1 MNIYNNINEAKN
13 IKNAIVTVGTFD
25 GIHIGHKAVFDKMKE
40 LANKHNGETVVI
52 TFHPHPRQVLNIDTS
67 NLRFICTQEDK
78 MKKFEEMGI
87 DNVIVINFTKEF
99 SRTPSDVFI
108 KNYIVEKLHPAVIV
122 VGYDH
127 HFGKNRIGDFDI
139 LYDLGKR
146 YGFTV
151 ERIKAQD
158 VEHIAV
164 SSTKIRHALASGNVA
179 AANKLLG
186 YQYSLSGTVIL
197 GNKIGRTIGFPTANL
212 DIAPQYMLL
221 TNAGVYACK
230 AVFDGKEYNAM
241 ANIGRRPTI
250 GDVKEGYYIVEVNI
264 FDFDADIY
272 GQTLRI
278 NLVDRIR
285 DEVKFENLDELKAQ
299 LTLDREKAKA
309 IFEVGDRK

>member
-25 GIHIGHKAVFDKMKE
+25 GIHIGHKAVFDKMRE
-40 LANKHNGETVVI
+40 LAQKHNGETVVI
-52 TFHPHPRQVLNIDTS
+52 TFYPHPRQVLNIDTS

-87 DNVIVINFTKEF
+87 DNVVVINFTKEF

-108 KNYIVEKLHPAVIV
+108 KNYIVERLHPAVVV

-146 YGFTV
+146 YGFSV

-164 SSTKIRHALASGNVA
+164 SSTKIRHALAAGNVA

-230 AVFDGKEYNAM
+230 AIFDGKEYNAM

-250 GDVKEGYYIVEVNI
+250 GDVKEGNYMVEVNI

-278 NLVDRIR
+278 NLIDRIR

>member
-25 GIHIGHKAVFDKMKE
+25 GIHIGHKAVFDKMRE
-40 LANKHNGETVVI
+40 LANRHNGETVVI

-67 NLRFICTQEDK
+67 NLRFICTQDDK
-78 MKKFEEMGI
+78 MAKFEEMGI
-87 DNVIVINFTKEF
+87 DNVVVINFTKEF
-99 SRTPSDVFI
+99 SRTPSDVFV
-108 KNYIVEKLHPAVIV
+108 KNYIVDRLHPAVIV

-146 YGFTV
+146 YGFVV

-164 SSTKIRHALASGNVA
+164 SSTKIRHALAAGNVA

-186 YQYSLSGTVIL
+186 YPYSLTGTVIL

-230 AVFDGKEYNAM
+230 AMHDGKEYYAM

-250 GDVKEGYYIVEVNI
+250 GDVKEGNYMVEVNI

-278 NLVDRIR
+278 NLIDRIR
-285 DEVKFENLDELKAQ
+285 DEIKFDNLEELKAQ
-299 LTLDREKAKA
+299 LTIDKDKAKA
-309 IFEVGDRK
+309 VLEKL

>member
-25 GIHIGHKAVFDKMKE
+25 GIHIGHKAVFDKMRE

-52 TFHPHPRQVLNIDTS
+52 TFYPHPRQVLNIDTS

-87 DNVIVINFTKEF
+87 DNVVVINFTKEF

-108 KNYIVEKLHPAVIV
+108 KSYIVERLHPAVVV

-146 YGFTV
+146 YGFSV

-164 SSTKIRHALASGNVA
+164 SSTKIRHALAAGNVA

-250 GDVKEGYYIVEVNI
+250 GDVKEGNYMVEVNI

-285 DEVKFENLDELKAQ
+285 DEIKFANLDELKQQ
-299 LTLDREKAKA
+299 LTVDREKVKN
-309 IFEVGDRK
+309 VLNSLD

>member
-25 GIHIGHKAVFDKMKE
+25 GIHIGHRAVFDKMRE

-52 TFHPHPRQVLNIDTS
+52 TFYPHPRQVLNIDTS

-108 KNYIVEKLHPAVIV
+108 KNYIVERLHPAVVV

-146 YGFTV
+146 YGFSV

-164 SSTKIRHALASGNVA
+164 SSTKIRHALAAGNVA

-230 AVFDGKEYNAM
+230 AIFDGKEYNAM

-250 GDVKEGYYIVEVNI
+250 GDVKEGNYMVEVNI

-278 NLVDRIR
+278 NLIDRIR

>member
-1 MNIYNNINEAKN
+1 MNIYNNINEVKN
-13 IKNAIVTVGTFD
+13 IKNPIVTIGTFD
-25 GIHIGHKAVFDKMKE
+25 GIHIGHKAVFDKMKD
-40 LANKHNGETVVI
+40 LALNFDGETVVI

-78 MKKFEEMGI
+78 LKKFEEIGI
-87 DNVIVINFTKEF
+87 DNVIIINFTKEF

-108 KNYIVEKLHPAVIV
+108 KTYIVERLHPAALV

-127 HFGKNRIGDFDI
+127 HFGKNRIGDYDI

-146 YGFTV
+146 HGFSV
-151 ERIKAQD
+151 ERINAQD

-164 SSTKIRHALASGNVA
+164 SSTKIRRALAVGNVA

-186 YQYSLSGTVIL
+186 YRYSLCGTVIR
-197 GNKIGRTIGFPTANL
+197 GNMIGRTIGFPTANL

-230 AVFDGKEYNAM
+230 AVYEGKEYNAM

-250 GDVKEGYYIVEVNI
+250 GDVKDGNYVAEVNI
-264 FDFDADIY
+264 FDFDTDIY
-272 GQTLRI
+272 GQALRI
-278 NLVDRIR
+278 NLIDRIR
-285 DEVKFENLDELKAQ
+285 DEIKFANLDELKHQ
-299 LTLDREKAKA
+299 LNEDRKKAKE
-309 IFEVGDRK
+309 ILNGK

>member
-1 MNIYNNINEAKN
+1 MNIYTNINEAKN
-13 IKNAIVTVGTFD
+13 IKNPIVTIGTFD
-25 GIHIGHKAVFDKMKE
+25 GIHIGHKAVFDKMKD
-40 LANKHNGETVVI
+40 LARKFNGETVVM
-52 TFHPHPRQVLNIDTS
+52 TFYPHPRQVLNIDTS

-78 MKKFEEMGI
+78 MKKFEEIGI

-139 LYDLGKR
+139 LYDMGKR
-146 YGFTV
+146 YGFSV

-186 YQYSLSGTVIL
+186 YRYSLCGTVVR
-197 GNKIGRTIGFPTANL
+197 GNMIGRTIGFPTANI
-212 DIAPQYMLL
+212 DIEPQFMLL

-230 AVFDGKEYNAM
+230 AFYDGKEYNAM

-250 GDVKEGYYIVEVNI
+250 GDVKEGSYMVEVNI

-272 GQTLRI
+272 GQKLRI

-285 DEVKFENLDELKAQ
+285 DEIKFANLDELKQQ
-299 LTLDREKAKA
+299 LTTDRKKAKE
-309 IFEVGDRK
+309 ILGNL

>member
-1 MNIYNNINEAKN
+1 MNIYTNITEAKN
-13 IKNAIVTVGTFD
+13 IKNPIVTIGTFD
-25 GIHIGHKAVFDKMKE
+25 GIHIGHKAVFDKMKD
-40 LANKHNGETVVI
+40 LARKFNGETVVM
-52 TFHPHPRQVLNIDTS
+52 TFYPHPRQVLNIDTT

-78 MKKFEEMGI
+78 MKKFEEIGI

-108 KNYIVEKLHPAVIV
+108 KNYIVEKLHPAVI
-122 VGYDH
+122 
-127 HFGKNRIGDFDI
+127 GDFDI
-139 LYDLGKR
+139 LYDMGKR
-146 YGFTV
+146 YGFSV

-186 YQYSLSGTVIL
+186 YRYSLCGTVVR
-197 GNKIGRTIGFPTANL
+197 GNMIGRTIGFPTANI
-212 DIAPQYMLL
+212 DIEPQFMLL

-230 AVFDGKEYNAM
+230 AFYDGKEYNAM

-250 GDVKEGYYIVEVNI
+250 GDVKEGSYMVEVNI

-272 GQTLRI
+272 GQKLRI

-285 DEVKFENLDELKAQ
+285 DEVKFNNLEELKAQ

-309 IFEVGDRK
+309 IFKV

>member
-25 GIHIGHKAVFDKMKE
+25 GIHIGHKAVFDKMRE

-52 TFHPHPRQVLNIDTS
+52 TFYPHPRQVLNIDTS

-87 DNVIVINFTKEF
+87 DNVVVINFTKEF

-108 KNYIVEKLHPAVIV
+108 KSYIVERLHPAVVV

-146 YGFTV
+146 YGFSV

-164 SSTKIRHALASGNVA
+164 SSTKIRHALAAGNVA

-186 YQYSLSGTVIL
+186 YQYSLCGTVIL

-230 AVFDGKEYNAM
+230 AIFDGKEYNAM

-250 GDVKEGYYIVEVNI
+250 GDVKEGNYMVEVNI

-285 DEVKFENLDELKAQ
+285 DEVKFDNLEELKKQ
-299 LTLDREKAKA
+299 LTADREKAK
-309 IFEVGDRK
+309 VLLG